1 MELRWGR
8 WWATSARWRRGRP
21 FWAGVVTLAG
31 GLIIL
36 LLPANQFTVLALPG
50 VAELAGFLLGGLIAT
65 MGPLLWFLPEH
76 RIMLSIATVLLALA
90 SFVYSNL
97 GGFLIGMLLSIIGG
111 SLGFAWTPSATKRPT
126 PPHPRPSPTPR
137 PRS

>member
-1 MELRWGR
+1 
-8 WWATSARWRRGRP
+8 
-21 FWAGVVTLAG
+21 
-31 GLIIL
+31 
-36 LLPANQFTVLALPG
+36 
-50 VAELAGFLLGGLIAT
+50 
-65 MGPLLWFLPEH
+65 MGPLLWFLPEQ
-76 RIMLSIATVLLALA
+76 RVMLGIAIVLLALA